1 MVKAMGTA
9 MARTAETPIAR
20 VERKLSVEQAVEAY
34 LFDLEAAERSPDTIR
49 NYGFALAKL
58 TDFLKAHG
66 IEDWAEVTPGDL
78 RQYLVDRQGDGLKP
92 SSIGILATYICCFFN
107 WLRDQGLVPFN
118 PMMWV
123 RRPKKPQRIV
133 KVFTEAELR
142 AIFAAAERAAEPI
155 RETAAVYLL
164 LDCGLRIS
172 ELLAIRPSSYNPD
185 TRTLTVIKGK
195 GRKVRL
201 LRLGQRSSEAL
212 GCYLQTTDGELWG
225 LTRRQGSLTIANL
238 GIPLG
243 IKSNPH
249 KFRHT
254 FAMRFLDAGGTID
267 ELQYLMGHSHI
278 ATTMIYAAAGQ
289 EQRALRS
296 HTKHSP
302 LDTLF

>member
-1 MVKAMGTA
+1 MSVKESQAT
-9 MARTAETPIAR
+9 
-20 VERKLSVEQAVEAY
+20 LSEALEAY
-34 LFDLEAAERSPDTIR
+34 LFDLKAAGRSPDSLR

-58 TDFLKAHG
+58 IRFHKAHG
-66 IEDWAEVTPGDL
+66 IKGWAEVTPDDL
-78 RQYLVDRQGDGLKP
+78 RQFLVELQGNGLKP
-92 SSIGILATYICCFFN
+92 SSIGVQATYTSCFFN
-107 WLRDQGLVPFN
+107 WLEDQGLVPAN
-118 PMMWV
+118 PMLRV
-123 RRPKKPQRIV
+123 RRPRKPQRIV
-133 KVFTEAELR
+133 KVFTKAELK
-142 AIFAAAERAAEPI
+142 AIFAAAEQAAEPT

-172 ELLAIRPSSYNPD
+172 ELLAIKPGDYNPD
-185 TRTLTVIKGK
+185 TFTLTVRGK

-201 LRLGQRSSEAL
+201 LRLGRRSSEAFER
-212 GCYLQTTDGELWG
+212 YLQTVNGELWG
-225 LTRRQGSLTIANL
+225 LSRRQGSLAIGNL

-254 FAMRFLDAGGTID
+254 FAMRFLDAGGTLD

-296 HTKHSP
+296 HAAHSP
-302 LDTLF
+302 MDALGF